1 MIDIGQTVG
10 NYRVTAKIGE
20 GGMGAVYLAE
30 HPIIGRRAALKVIHP
45 QHARNADV
53 VARFVNEA
61 TAINRIGNEHIVEV
75 TDFGRTPVGD
85 FYFIMEHLEGRPL
98 SDVIAEQAPFR
109 PAHAVHIATQIADAL
124 EASHAHGVIHRD
136 LKPENIFLVP
146 RDGDAAFVKVLD
158 FGLAKLMHDDGAPT
172 KTRVGIVMGT
182 PLYMSPE
189 QCEGGVI
196 DERSDVYA
204 LGVVLFEMLTGQLPF
219 PGDEPSEILVK
230 QVTARVPSARA
241 IVPDLPEE
249 LDVILRR
256 ALAKHPGDRY
266 QSMAAFKK
274 ALTSPEDVTPVVDID
289 AVDTVPT
296 LDAIPR
302 HRAPRAL
309 AGVALAALTSF
320 GLAVGLTYAQAYR
333 RTSSPPVPAVAATTP
348 HADQVTVRFGSDP
361 PGATV
366 TDATGAVLGTTP
378 LAIEVPR
385 TNVSVDY
392 AFAKPGFQRRAL
404 SVIPNVPSTVF
415 AAMQE
420 EQESREPDKAEPA
433 LTPDD
438 DPPLTRRL
446 ASQSRARHERVA
458 LQSTRLRDDEDTD
471 GVLAPSFVK

>member
-1 MIDIGQTVG
+1 MIELGQTVG

-45 QHARNADV
+45 QHARDTDV

-98 SDVIAEQAPFR
+98 NEVIAAQAPFR
-109 PAHAVHIATQIADAL
+109 PHQAVHIATQIADAL

-136 LKPENIFLVP
+136 LKPDNIFLVP

-189 QCEGGVI
+189 QCEGGAV
-196 DERSDVYA
+196 DERSDVYS

-219 PGDEPSEILVK
+219 SGEDPAEILVK

-241 IVPDLPEE
+241 IVPDLPAA
-249 LDVILRR
+249 LDTILRR
-256 ALAKHPGDRY
+256 ALAKHPSDRY
-266 QSMAAFKK
+266 PSMAAFKK
-274 ALTSPEDVTPVVDID
+274 ALLSPDDVTPVIDID

-302 HRAPRAL
+302 HRAPRAI
-309 AGVALAALTSF
+309 AGIALAALTSF
-320 GLAVGLTYAQAYR
+320 GLAAGLTFAQAYR
-333 RTSSPPVPAVAATTP
+333 RTASSPVPAVAATAP
-348 HADQVTVRFGSDP
+348 AAEQVTVRFGSDP
-361 PGATV
+361 AGATV
-366 TDATGAVLGTTP
+366 TDAAGAVLGTTP
-378 LAIEVPR
+378 LVIEVPR

-392 AFAKPGFQRRAL
+392 ALAKPGFQRRAL

-420 EQESREPDKAEPA
+420 EDESIDPA
-433 LTPDD
+433 APELTPDD
-438 DPPLTRRL
+438 DPPLARRM
-446 ASQSRARHERVA
+446 ASQSRSGRHERVA
-458 LQSTRLRDDEDTD
+458 FQSTRMRDDEDTD